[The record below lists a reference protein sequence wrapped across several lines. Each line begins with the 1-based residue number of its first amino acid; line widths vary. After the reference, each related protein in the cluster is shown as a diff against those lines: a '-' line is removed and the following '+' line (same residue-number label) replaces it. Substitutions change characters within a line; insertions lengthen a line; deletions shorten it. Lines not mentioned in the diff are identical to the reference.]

1 MRPRRRL
8 MGRDGRSSLPSA
20 ASPGVRPMSTR
31 TSTPSSPRS
40 GRSPASAALF
50 LLGSAPPDTPRPK
63 KGYLFAPSSPTL
75 NVRTFRETGYGKG
88 MPVAGLVAARERRQ
102 DGQADDE
109 EIGSV
114 ALATPCA
121 GRAWP
126 FDRGRRELGRSGDR
140 IAERPASSGQPDLS
154 GARPTCLQLSA
165 GRPFGYGQ
173 RRRSGHDRRR
183 LGERVGLWFGEPR
196 FL

>member
-75 NVRTFRETGYGKG
+75 NVRTFRETGNGDG
-88 MPVAGLVAARERRQ
+88 MPVAGLVAARERRP
-102 DGQADDE
+102 DGQADGRE
-109 EIGSV
+109 STQWLWPL
-114 ALATPCA
+114 LAP
-121 GRAWP
+121 
-126 FDRGRRELGRSGDR
+126 
-140 IAERPASSGQPDLS
+140 
-154 GARPTCLQLSA
+154 
-165 GRPFGYGQ
+165 
-173 RRRSGHDRRR
+173 
-183 LGERVGLWFGEPR
+183 VGLALVVAGGESWADSAIVSPNGLPVQVHPT
-196 FL
+196 FPEPGLPAANFPQGGLSDAGGVAGAVTVPGGSDSGPTTDSN